1 MLYDKNIIDTIFIE
15 DGSSVDSRFIL
26 NKSIM
31 KRKNI
36 LSHLRLLIYFIKQPI
51 NLFYFF
57 FKVTFKYKF
66 FGYNKFYDKKILKS
80 NYKKFNK
87 KLRINFIDNF
97 NEEIVINSI
106 LDMKPKCIYV
116 FGTSIISSTFIR
128 AVTCPIINLHWEIL
142 QNIEVKE
149 LFTLAFEG
157 KMVQQLLSIAFQRLM
172 EKSCIKKNPKL
183 YQMIISILLD
193 LN

>member
-1 MLYDKNIIDTIFIE
+1 M
-15 DGSSVDSRFIL
+15 
-26 NKSIM
+26 
-31 KRKNI
+31 
-36 LSHLRLLIYFIKQPI
+36 SHLRLLIYFIKQPI

-128 AVTCPIINLHWEIL
+128 AVTCPIINLHWGDSSKYRGEGI
-142 QNIEVKE
+142 ISS
-149 LFTLAFEG
+149 LAFEG
-157 KMVQQLLSIAFQRLM
+157 KNGPAITIH
-172 EKSCIKKNPKL
+172 CISEEVDAGKILYQKNPKL